1 MAEKN
6 TAKVMI
12 NGKIVT
18 LGGYESEEYFQRVAN
33 YINHKIEEM
42 EQATAYRRMT
52 PEARAN
58 MLAINIADDY
68 FKAKIQADSTE
79 REIEDKDKEAYA
91 VKQDLISAHM
101 EIENLKKELN
111 RYRNN
116 DRH

>member
-33 YINHKIEEM
+33 YINHKIEEL
-42 EQATAYRRMT
+42 EQMTGYRRMT
-52 PEARAN
+52 PETRSN

-68 FKAKIQADSTE
+68 FKAKLQADYSE
-79 REIEDKDKEAYA
+79 REMENKDKEAYD

-101 EIENLKKELN
+101 EIENLIKELN

-116 DRH
+116 GRN

>member
-42 EQATAYRRMT
+42 EHMPSYRRMT
-52 PEARAN
+52 PETKAN

-68 FKAKIQADSTE
+68 FKAKIQADYTE
-79 REIEDKDKEAYA
+79 REIEDKDREAYE
-91 VKQDLISAHM
+91 VKHDLVSTRM
-101 EIENLKKELN
+101 EIDELKKELN
-111 RYRNN
+111 RYKNN
-116 DRH
+116 DRN